1 LVSFGENIMA
11 LTLDP
16 LLKKIL
22 DAPVGEVEKTL
33 RDVLECDIH
42 LDIIEQ
48 NQTSGSDFVRKITI
62 TANEIPVI
70 CAIVN
75 FDSKIL
81 PANVISEILQKKEG
95 IGTILSRNNIKA
107 NRKIISSDYDDK
119 LDKVTRKYQ
128 IIKDNT
134 VWFEIVEEIRLDY
147 IISCKNY

>member
-1 LVSFGENIMA
+1 ME
-11 LTLDP
+11 P

-33 RDVLECDIH
+33 RDVLDCDIR

-75 FDSKIL
+75 FDSKVL
-81 PANVISEILQKKEG
+81 PANVISEILQKKDG

-107 NRKIISSDYDDK
+107 NRKIISTVYDDK

-134 VWFEIVEEIRLDY
+134 MWFEIVEEIRLDY

>member
-1 LVSFGENIMA
+1 
-11 LTLDP
+11 LDP

-48 NQTSGSDFVRKITI
+48 NQISGSNFVRKITI

-81 PANVISEILQKKEG
+81 PTNVISEILQKKDG
-95 IGTILSRNNIKA
+95 IGTILSRNKIKA
-107 NRKIISSDYDDK
+107 NRKIISIDYDDK
-119 LDKVTRKYQ
+119 LSKITRKYQ
-128 IIKDNT
+128 IIKDNMT
-134 VWFEIVEEIRLDY
+134 WFEIIEEIRLDY
-147 IISCKNY
+147 IISCKNG

>member
-1 LVSFGENIMA
+1 MVSFGEYILV

-48 NQTSGSDFVRKITI
+48 NQISGSNFVRKITI

-81 PANVISEILQKKEG
+81 PTNVISEILQKKDG
-95 IGTILSRNNIKA
+95 IGTILSRNKIKA
-107 NRKIISSDYDDK
+107 NRKIISIDYDDK
-119 LDKVTRKYQ
+119 LSKITRKYQ
-128 IIKDNT
+128 IIKDNMT
-134 VWFEIVEEIRLDY
+134 WFEIIEEIRLDY
-147 IISCKNY
+147 IISCKNG

>member
-1 LVSFGENIMA
+1 M
-11 LTLDP
+11 DP

-33 RDVLECDIH
+33 RDVLECDIR

-48 NQTSGSDFVRKITI
+48 NQISGGNFVRKITI

-81 PANVISEILQKKEG
+81 PTNVISEILQKKDG
-95 IGTILSRNNIKA
+95 IGTILSRNKIKA
-107 NRKIISSDYDDK
+107 NRKIISIDYYDK
-119 LDKVTRKYQ
+119 LSKITRKYQ
-128 IIKDNT
+128 IIKDNMT
-134 VWFEIVEEIRLDY
+134 WFEIIEEIRLDY
-147 IISCKNY
+147 IISCKNG

>member
-1 LVSFGENIMA
+1 LVSFGENIIA

-33 RDVLECDIH
+33 RDVLEGDIR

-48 NQTSGSDFVRKITI
+48 NQISGSNFLRKITI

-81 PANVISEILQKKEG
+81 PANVISEILQKKDG

-107 NRKIISSDYDDK
+107 DRKIISTKYDDK
-119 LDKVTRKYQ
+119 LGKITRKYQ

-134 VWFEIVEEIRLDY
+134 VWFEIVEEIRLSY
-147 IISCKNY
+147 IISCKNS